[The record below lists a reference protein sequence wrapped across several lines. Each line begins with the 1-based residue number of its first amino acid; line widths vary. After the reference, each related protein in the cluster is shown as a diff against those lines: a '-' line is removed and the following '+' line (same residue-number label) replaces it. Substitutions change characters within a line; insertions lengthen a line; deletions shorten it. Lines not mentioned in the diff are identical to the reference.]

1 MAKTQLTIFQKNGMF
16 SFLGLIQA
24 QQVEVTENEEED
36 FNLQKL
42 IAVVKLDPREGKP
55 LLKQFET
62 RGEAVSDYES
72 AISTSVERGW
82 EVVYRGVP
90 LLG

>member
-1 MAKTQLTIFQKNGMF
+1 MATTQLTILQKNGLF

-24 QQVEVTENEEED
+24 QQVEMDEEEE
-36 FNLQKL
+36 FTFEKM

-62 RGEAVSDYES
+62 RGEAVNNYET

-82 EVVYRGVP
+82 RVVYRGGP
-90 LLG
+90 LHG